1 MKTHSRMLAGG
12 GGDRGKAEW
21 GWELSPTEQQK
32 AFIIEQ
38 RI

>member
-12 GGDRGKAEW
+12 GGDGGEAKR

-32 AFIIEQ
+32 AFITEQ